1 MIEGIKDSDDEDLA
15 NFADYLS
22 EFDPVFV
29 FDNEDCPI
37 CGVSIP
43 EKTTTDKSPFV
54 EYIHTKNESDL
65 IEIKKKLDLLCIPMK
80 VEKRLD
86 AKVIESI
93 SYDYVVLIP
102 FRCLSKMKRSD
113 FTDLFNL

>member
-1 MIEGIKDSDDEDLA
+1 MANKTNSDNEDLSA
-15 NFADYLS
+15 FADYLS

-65 IEIKKKLDLLCIPMK
+65 VVIKTKLDSLCVPMR

-86 AKVIESI
+86 PKVMDSI

-102 FRCLSKMKRSD
+102 LRCLVYLKNEKA
-113 FTDLFNL
+113 

>member
-1 MIEGIKDSDDEDLA
+1 MAEQNIQNQDDLA
-15 NFADYLS
+15 GFEDYLA
-22 EFDPVFV
+22 EFDSVMA

-37 CGVSIP
+37 CGICIP
-43 EKTTTDKSPFV
+43 EKTTTSSSPFV

-65 IEIKKKLDLLCIPMK
+65 KEIKKKLDLLCIPMK

-86 AKVIESI
+86 PKVMDSI

-102 FRCLSKMKRSD
+102 LRCLGYIKKEKV
-113 FTDLFNL
+113 

>member
-1 MIEGIKDSDDEDLA
+1 MANKTNSDNEDLST
-15 NFADYLS
+15 FADYLS

-54 EYIHTKNESDL
+54 EYIYTKNESDL
-65 IEIKKKLDLLCIPMK
+65 VEIKKKLDLLCIPMK
-80 VEKRLD
+80 IEKRLD
-86 AKVIESI
+86 ATVLDNI
-93 SYDYVVLIP
+93 SYDYAVLIP
-102 FRCLSKMKRSD
+102 LRCSVYLKNEKA
-113 FTDLFNL
+113 

>member
-1 MIEGIKDSDDEDLA
+1 MADKINSDIEDLSA
-15 NFADYLS
+15 FSDYLS

-43 EKTTTDKSPFV
+43 EKTTTNKSPFV
-54 EYIHTKNESDL
+54 EYIHTKNESEL
-65 IEIKKKLDLLCIPMK
+65 IEIKTKLDSLCVPMR

-86 AKVIESI
+86 SKVLECIT
-93 SYDYVVLIP
+93 YDYVVLIP
-102 FRCLSKMKRSD
+102 LRCLVYLNNEKA
-113 FTDLFNL
+113 

>member
-1 MIEGIKDSDDEDLA
+1 MAEQNFQNQDDLA
-15 NFADYLS
+15 GFEDYLA
-22 EFDPVFV
+22 EFDSIMA

-43 EKTTTDKSPFV
+43 EKTTTSKSPFV

-65 IEIKKKLDLLCIPMK
+65 IEIKTKLDSLCVPMK

-86 AKVIESI
+86 SKVLEFIT
-93 SYDYVVLIP
+93 YDYVVLIP
-102 FRCLSKMKRSD
+102 LRCLIYLKDEKV
-113 FTDLFNL
+113 